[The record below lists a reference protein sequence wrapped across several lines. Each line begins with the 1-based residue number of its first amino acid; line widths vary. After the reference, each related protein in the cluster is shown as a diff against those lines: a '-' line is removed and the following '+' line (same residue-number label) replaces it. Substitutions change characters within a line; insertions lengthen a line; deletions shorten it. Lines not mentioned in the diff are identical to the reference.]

1 MYINVYYSNNLVS
14 AGTRN
19 RIGGV
24 MVSVIASGF
33 VDRGFDP
40 PSLVKRKIMKSIF
53 AVFSLS
59 TQYKR
64 VSTKTSWLG
73 ICSPFHK
80 NS

>member
-24 MVSVIASGF
+24 MVIVIASGF

-40 PSLVKRKIMKSIF
+40 PVWSNERL
-53 AVFSLS
+53 
-59 TQYKR
+59 
-64 VSTKTSWLG
+64 
-73 ICSPFHK
+73 
-80 NS
+80 